1 MMLHWLSKQ
10 QVLAIHDMQ
19 LSWHGGASGI
29 RDEGLLESALA
40 RAQNIA
46 SYSEETP
53 SLAVLAA
60 AYGSGIVRNHPFVDG
75 NKRTALVAT
84 FTFIER
90 NGFRVMASQEDAYF
104 AFYDLAAGK
113 LSEKELAQWLEVN
126 TEPVS
131 K

>member
-1 MMLHWLSKQ
+1 MMLYWPTKHEI
-10 QVLAIHDMQ
+10 LAIHAMQ
-19 LSWHGGASGI
+19 LSWFGGASGI

-46 SYSEETP
+46 SYAEETL

-60 AYGSGIVRNHPFVDG
+60 AYGAGIVRNHPFVDG
-75 NKRTALVAT
+75 NKRTGLVTT
-84 FTFIER
+84 FAFIER
-90 NGFRVMASQEDAYF
+90 NGFTVTASQHDAYLI
-104 AFYDLAAGK
+104 FYDLAAGTV
-113 LSEKELAQWLEVN
+113 SEEELAQWLEVN

>member
-1 MMLHWLSKQ
+1 MMLHWLTKQ
-10 QVLAIHDMQ
+10 ELLAIHAAQ
-19 LSWHGGASGI
+19 LAWHGGASGV

-46 SYSEETP
+46 SYAEETP
-53 SLAVLAA
+53 LLTILAA
-60 AYGSGIVRNHPFVDG
+60 AYGSGIVRNQPFVDG
-75 NKRTALVAT
+75 NKRTGLVAA

-90 NGFRVMASQEDAYF
+90 NDFRVTASQHDAYH

-113 LSEKELAQWLEVN
+113 LPEEELAQWLDVN

>member
-1 MMLHWLSKQ
+1 MMLHWLTKQ
-10 QVLAIHDMQ
+10 EVVAIHDMQ
-19 LSWHGGASGI
+19 LAWHGGASGL

-46 SYSEETP
+46 SYAEETP
-53 SLAVLAA
+53 SLAILAA
-60 AYGSGIVRNHPFVDG
+60 AYGAGIVRNHPFLDG
-75 NKRTALVAT
+75 NKRTGLVAA

-90 NGFRVMASQEDAYF
+90 NGFAVTASQHDAYS

-113 LSEKELAQWLEVN
+113 LSEEELAQWLDVN
-126 TEPVS
+126 TEPAS

>member
-46 SYSEETP
+46 SYSEEAP

-60 AYGSGIVRNHPFVDG
+60 AYGSEIVRNHPFVDG

-113 LSEKELAQWLEVN
+113 LSEEELAQWLEVN